1 MLKVQT
7 LHAAY
12 GLSEALFGISL
23 EAERGE
29 AVTLLG
35 RNGAGKSTTLRCI
48 MGLLRPTSG
57 HIFFKGQAIRGLP
70 SHLVCR
76 LGIGYVPEDRRIFG
90 ELTVLE
96 NLEVGRRA
104 NGRGGAA
111 FTVERVFELF
121 PALRALG
128 NQKAG
133 TLSGGEQQML
143 AIGRTLMGNPEL
155 LLLDEPSEG
164 LAPAVVSTLQQQL
177 RALKAQGQTLLIGAQ
192 NVKFVAPLAD
202 RAYVLEKG
210 QIVYQGPM
218 AELMAEERIRQ
229 VYLAL

>member
-1 MLKVQT
+1 
-7 LHAAY
+7 
-12 GLSEALFGISL
+12 
-23 EAERGE
+23 
-29 AVTLLG
+29 
-35 RNGAGKSTTLRCI
+35 
-48 MGLLRPTSG
+48 
-57 HIFFKGQAIRGLP
+57 
-70 SHLVCR
+70 
-76 LGIGYVPEDRRIFG
+76 
-90 ELTVLE
+90 VLE

-111 FTVERVFELF
+111 FTVARVFELF

-128 NQKAG
+128 NRKAG

-177 RALKAQGQTLLIGAQ
+177 RALKAQGQTLLIAAQ

-218 AELMAEERIRQ
+218 AELMADERIRQ
-229 VYLAL
+229 AYLAL